1 MSVINLC
8 KATLLITLL
17 SVTSFASAG
26 PDIQHWQTSN
36 GARVFYVHAPELPI
50 IDLQVVFDAGSARDG
65 KKEGLAALTSSLLD
79 EGTGKR
85 NADAVAER
93 FEGVGAQFAA
103 SSLRDMAIMS
113 LRTLTEKNAL
123 DTSLDMFANIMVK
136 PSFPEKSFERNR
148 KAMLVGL
155 QVARQR
161 PGDIAN
167 KTFFRNLYQQHP
179 YAIDGAGTEASLM
192 AMQRKDVVDFHK
204 RYYVANNAV
213 IAIVGAVSKQQ
224 AKAVAERITN
234 GLAAGKK
241 AAPLA
246 VVRPIKAA
254 QNIRID
260 HQSSQTHILVG
271 QPGMHRGDPDYF
283 SLYVGNHILGGS
295 GLVSRLSAEI
305 REKRGLVYSVYSYFT
320 PMREDGPFT
329 MGLQTKNESADEALK
344 ILNQSLKQ
352 FLAKGPTEEELKSA
366 KQNIT
371 GGFALRVDSNK
382 KITQYVAMIG
392 FYGLPLN
399 YLDMFN
405 QQVEAVTVK
414 SIRDAF
420 NRRIKPDQLV
430 TVMVGGKA
438 KK

>member
-8 KATLLITLL
+8 KGALVVALL
-17 SVTSFASAG
+17 SVTGFANAG
-26 PDIQHWQTSN
+26 PDIQQWETKN

-65 KKEGLAALTSSLLD
+65 KQEGLASLTTSLLD
-79 EGTGKR
+79 EGSGDLD
-85 NADAVAER
+85 ADAIAER
-93 FEGVGAQFAA
+93 FEGVGAQYGA
-103 SSLRDMAIMS
+103 SSLRDMAVMS
-113 LRTLTEKNAL
+113 VRTLTEKNAL
-123 DTSLDMFANIMVK
+123 NTALDTFAKVMAK
-136 PSFPEKSFERNR
+136 PNFPLKSFERNR

-161 PGDIAN
+161 PGKIAS
-167 KTFFRNLYQQHP
+167 KTFFKKVYQQHP
-179 YAIDGAGTEASLM
+179 YSIDSSGSDASLE
-192 AMQRKDVVDFHK
+192 AMKRDDVVAFHK
-204 RYYVANNAV
+204 RLYVANNAV

-224 AKAVAERITN
+224 AKDIAERVTKDLAP
-234 GLAAGKK
+234 GKRVQTLAAVSK
-241 AAPLA
+241 L
-246 VVRPIKAA
+246 KAA

-260 HQSSQTHILVG
+260 HESSQTHILVG

-283 SLYVGNHILGGS
+283 SLYVGNHILGGG
-295 GLVSRLSAEI
+295 GLVSRLSDEI
-305 REKRGLVYSVYSYFT
+305 REKRGLVYSVYSYFS

-329 MGLQTKNESADEALK
+329 MGLQTKNESADEALG
-344 ILNQSLKQ
+344 ILRKTLDA
-352 FLAKGPTEEELKSA
+352 FMAKGPTAEELKRS

-399 YLDMFN
+399 YLDTFN
-405 QQVEAVTVK
+405 QSIEAVSVK

-420 NRRIKPDQLV
+420 NRRIKPEQFV
-430 TVMVGGKA
+430 TVMVGGSV